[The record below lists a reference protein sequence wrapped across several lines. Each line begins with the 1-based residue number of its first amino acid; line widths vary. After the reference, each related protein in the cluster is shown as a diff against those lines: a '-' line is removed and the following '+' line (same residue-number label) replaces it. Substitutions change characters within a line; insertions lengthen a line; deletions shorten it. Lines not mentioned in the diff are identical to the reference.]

1 MPVPSGYPVIPSKNP
16 QAAGAG
22 SQPLVILAGC
32 GYGAVAAMRALA
44 GQAQVIAINP
54 YPYIV
59 NSGMSTRLISG
70 RFEPGLVKIP
80 LLDHADRYGAQFVQ
94 GQVIELDPSAQTLGV
109 QTETGSQSLRYD
121 YLLLNVGRQ
130 VATHTIPGTEYTF
143 QVRPMTDLVKAH
155 QHIRHCWQRATQGDP
170 TPGLL
175 TFAVVGGGCTG
186 VELIGELRD
195 LCGKLSRESGI
206 PMSRARLVLV
216 AGDRPLV
223 AGLSPRF
230 GHRVEY
236 SLKQQGIEV
245 WRPCR
250 VQSVDPQSITVRWS
264 QINSSQVNQ
273 QINQVETLPC
283 LTTLWAAGLEVPG
296 WLSQT
301 GLPTAA
307 DGSVRVDVT
316 LKVQGSERILAM
328 GDCAYFER
336 QPGQMLPKIGVYAV
350 RQAPIAARNLLNL
363 VHHRSLEPYRPQKT
377 AFVSV
382 TVGNRRAVME
392 KGSWVAQGYFVTLLK
407 NLFDWLYMRQ
417 LKPVRWQDF
426 FY

>member
-1 MPVPSGYPVIPSKNP
+1 M
-16 QAAGAG
+16 
-22 SQPLVILAGC
+22 VILAGC
-32 GYGAVAAMRALA
+32 GYGAVAALQALA
-44 GQAQVIAINP
+44 GQAQVIVINP
-54 YPYIV
+54 YPHIV

-70 RFEPGLVKIP
+70 RFDPDLVQIP
-80 LLDHADRYGAQFVQ
+80 LLDHVDRYGAEFLQ
-94 GQVIELDPSAQTLGV
+94 GRVIWLDPSAQTVGV
-109 QTETGSQSLRYD
+109 QTDTGSQSLRYD

-130 VATHTIPGTEYTF
+130 VATHAIPGTEHAF
-143 QVRPMTDLVKAH
+143 QVRPMTDLVRAH
-155 QHIRHCWQRATQGDP
+155 QHIRHCWHRATQADS

-186 VELIGELRD
+186 VELMGELRD
-195 LCGKLSRESGI
+195 LCGRLSRASGI

-230 GHRVEY
+230 GDRVERA
-236 SLKQQGIEV
+236 LKQQNIEV

-264 QINSSQVNQ
+264 QIHPN

-283 LTTLWAAGLEVPG
+283 LTTLWAAGLEVPR
-296 WLSQT
+296 WLGQT

-307 DGSVRVDVT
+307 DGSVKVDST

-336 QPGQMLPKIGVYAV
+336 KPGQMLPKIGVYAV

-363 VHHRSLEPYRPQKT
+363 VHHRSLDPYRPQKN

-392 KGSWVAQGYFVTLLK
+392 KGSWVAQGYYVTLLK